1 MADAHTHSQLGPY
14 VLGTLSA
21 DERIEFE
28 RHLGSCSS
36 CAAELPS
43 LRRVGT
49 TLERAIAPIAPPSS
63 LEQRVLA
70 AVRGDEGRSGSGSD
84 EELGLRIASTR
95 DRVGAR
101 GGAAVAAAGLVA
113 ALVFWGGGG
122 NGVLEL
128 ETVMQAPVGAAQAS
142 LEVRKTGIGRV
153 VTFRSDTLPVL
164 PKGEYYEIWFVGPGD
179 RPTRPNRISAGT
191 FHPDEDGRSYV
202 TFAAAVDPALYPVV
216 SVTAEPGD
224 GDPRATGP
232 EVLRDPAMTNGIKIC
247 GGSGT
252 DRPSFGGLR
261 TVTQPTFV
269 VMAIATRDSRWARA
283 NAVPPTTFPLWAT
296 KRPSGESATSKP
308 SP

>member
-1 MADAHTHSQLGPY
+1 MADARTHSELGPY

-49 TLERAIAPIAPPSS
+49 TLERAIAPIAPPAS
-63 LEQRVLA
+63 LEHRVLA
-70 AVRGDEGRSGSGSD
+70 AVRGDEVAPAPAPTTSWAF
-84 EELGLRIASTR
+84 GLRR
-95 DRVGAR
+95 RAR
-101 GGAAVAAAGLVA
+101 PLWALAGGAAVAAAGLVA
-113 ALVFWGGGG
+113 ALVFWGAGG

-179 RPTRPNRISAGT
+179 RPERPNRISAGT
-191 FHPDEDGRSYV
+191 FHPDEDGRSFV

-232 EVLRDPAMTNGIKIC
+232 EVLRTE
-247 GGSGT
+247 
-252 DRPSFGGLR
+252 R
-261 TVTQPTFV
+261 
-269 VMAIATRDSRWARA
+269 
-283 NAVPPTTFPLWAT
+283 
-296 KRPSGESATSKP
+296 
-308 SP
+308 